1 LEIYYPIVYLGILA
15 AGATVQ
21 LIPLQKELVV
31 QDVTARMQAAGSK
44 LLVTNAAMRDLA
56 NEASKLLGGIPVYD
70 PSEDENAF
78 SDTTPEFQGFSI
90 TSHSE
95 AESTVGFFN
104 RTSGSTGGK
113 MKTVITTHSHFIA
126 ALEATLHTVPQNTDP
141 DRDVWL
147 STLSLG
153 FFINAKLNI
162 GLNILLGIPVI
173 LMREPFS
180 ASTIDIVG
188 RHRIS
193 FLFIPPPVAISIAG
207 MPIAD
212 ARKADVSSVKWLLS
226 AGAAMHEGVSKA
238 VSEILNNVHLDL
250 EWGTS
255 ETLLI
260 AIQMDGHSSAAGSA
274 GRLVNGIE
282 AMVVDTYTGQPVGA
296 GVDGEILI
304 RNSATRFAGYKGDQ
318 AANQSTFDGEGWF
331 HSGDYGYIDENNN
344 VFIKDRMKE
353 LIRVGS
359 GYGVHISATELES
372 VIFEHPAVAEVIV
385 TGVPNVSLAR
395 ELPTAFVILSMEWQ
409 DRRAEALLSLQQWVD
424 QRLVGLQSLTG
435 GMFLLDKFPLVG
447 FKINRRA
454 LKSLAISTQPV
465 DQTALEQTAVLE
477 QKTQSLDAER
487 PMATVA
493 PV

>member
-1 LEIYYPIVYLGILA
+1 MKIFYPIVYLGILA

-21 LIPLQKELVV
+21 LIPLQKELAV

-44 LLVTNAAMRDLA
+44 LLITDAAMQDMA
-56 NEASKLLGGIPVYD
+56 NEASKLLGNVPVYD
-70 PSEDENAF
+70 PSLDKEAF
-78 SDTTPEFQGFSI
+78 SEKAPEYCGFSI
-90 TSHSE
+90 GNHE
-95 AESTVGFFN
+95 DAESTVGFYN

-126 ALEATLHTVPQNTDP
+126 ALDATLRTVPLNTDP
-141 DRDVWL
+141 DNDVWL

-173 LMREPFS
+173 LMNEAFNATNFS
-180 ASTIDIVG
+180 IIG
-188 RHRIS
+188 RHRVS

-207 MPIAD
+207 MDSEEA
-212 ARKADVSSVKWLLS
+212 KNVDVSSVKWLLS
-226 AGAAMHEGVSKA
+226 AGAAMHEGVSQA
-238 VSEILNNVHLDL
+238 VSKNLNNTHLDL

-260 AIQMDGHSSAAGSA
+260 AMQTDGHSSPPGSA
-274 GRLVNGIE
+274 GKLVNGIE
-282 AMVVDTYTGQPVGA
+282 AMVVDTYTGKPVGPR
-296 GVDGEILI
+296 VDGEIFV
-304 RNSATRFAGYKGDQ
+304 RNSAARFAGYKGDQ
-318 AANQSTFDGEGWF
+318 DANQSTFDSEGWF
-331 HSGDYGYIDENNN
+331 HSGDYGYIDDNNN

-359 GYGVHISATELES
+359 GYGVHISAVELES

-385 TGVPNVSLAR
+385 TGVPDPKIGR
-395 ELPTAFVILSMEWQ
+395 ELPTAFVILSPEWQ
-409 DRRAEALLSLQQWVD
+409 SRRAEALRSLQQWAN

-435 GMFLLDKFPLVG
+435 GFYFLDKFPLIG

-454 LKSLAISTQPV
+454 LKAHA
-465 DQTALEQTAVLE
+465 TAASSIEQTGLGQPGLLGQNA
-477 QKTQSLDAER
+477 QMLDAER
-487 PMATVA
+487 PGIMTTAV
-493 PV
+493 